1 MPKVK
6 PNENHILQHFDP
18 PFISQ
23 KRMNARRWYR
33 KWNIDKEN
41 GLEASG
47 YGQIMSI
54 FLVHVFSAR
63 LKGER
68 RRETLRL
75 SPFGCWLWLEV
86 QLQLELSR
94 AR

>member
-18 PFISQ
+18 SFISQ
-23 KRMNARRWYR
+23 KRMNARRCYG
-33 KWNIDKEN
+33 KWNIDKED
-41 GLEASG
+41 GPEASG
-47 YGQIMSI
+47 YEQIVSI
-54 FLVHVFSAR
+54 FLVHAFSAR

-68 RRETLRL
+68 QRETLRL